1 MIKLR
6 KSSVQNCEAA
16 LRRAGRSARKG
27 AGRGVYDAG
36 TLLMDSVK
44 QNMSLTDHTQED
56 LTRLGHPYSAKRHPD
71 GIQIHQGSSGTM
83 RDTSKSVH
91 RQTGDLL
98 HSLNG
103 GVSRRGDNVRYRL
116 AADNNEVKYAKYV
129 FVGTWKMHQ
138 RNVFE
143 ETAYA
148 TEVSSGIKEAIVSAI
163 VAAVKG

>member
-16 LRRAGRSARKG
+16 LRRAGNNARRG
-27 AGRGVYDAG
+27 ATRGVFKAG
-36 TLLMDSVK
+36 QGLMAAVK
-44 QNMSLTDHTQED
+44 ENMSLTDHTQAD
-56 LTRLGHPYSAKRHPD
+56 LTRLDHPYAARHPE
-71 GIQIHQGSSGTM
+71 IQIHQGLSGTM

-91 RQTGDLL
+91 KQTGDLL
-98 HSLNG
+98 SSING
-103 GVSRRGDNVRYRL
+103 GVQTDATTARFRL
-116 AADNNEVKYAKYV
+116 AADSNKVKYAEYV
-129 FVGTWKMHQ
+129 FVGTWKMHE

>member
-1 MIKLR
+1 VIKLR

-16 LRRAGRSARKG
+16 LRRAGSNARRG
-27 AGRGVYDAG
+27 ATRGVFKAG
-36 TLLMDSVK
+36 QGLMAAVK
-44 QNMSLTDHTQED
+44 ENMSLTDHTQAE
-56 LTRLGHPYSAKRHPD
+56 LTRLDHPYAARHPE
-71 GIQIHQGSSGTM
+71 IQIHQGSSGTM

-91 RQTGDLL
+91 KQTGDLL
-98 HSLNG
+98 NSING
-103 GVSRRGDNVRYRL
+103 GVQTDATTARFRL
-116 AADNNEVKYAKYV
+116 AADSNKVKYAEYV
-129 FVGTWKMHQ
+129 FVGTKKKMHS

>member
-1 MIKLR
+1 VIKLR

-16 LRRAGRSARKG
+16 LRRAGKSARTG
-27 AGRGVYDAG
+27 AGRGVARAG
-36 TLLMDSVK
+36 QSLIAAVK
-44 QNMSLTDHTQED
+44 ENMSLTDHTQED
-56 LTRLGHPYSAKRHPD
+56 LTRLGHPYSVNRYPE

-91 RQTGDLL
+91 KQTGELL
-98 HSLNG
+98 RSIAG
-103 GVSRRGDNVRYRL
+103 RVERSDTQMRYRL
-116 AADNNEVKYAKYV
+116 SANESIAKHARYV
-129 FVGTWKMHQ
+129 LAGTKIMHE